1 MNKGSNFGDDK
12 AAFVLFEVQ
21 HTYSEVVV
29 VAEEDAVSGLEEA
42 DAL

>member
-21 HTYSEVVV
+21 HTYLEVV
-29 VAEEDAVSGLEEA
+29 VAEEDAVCGLEEA

>member
-29 VAEEDAVSGLEEA
+29 VEEDAVCGLEEA